1 MNKYIISFLLV
12 FNSLLLAKYEDKTPT
27 KTTSDDLEILKEF
40 KSLLYSKTSI
50 TAIRCKQNEI
60 ISFINKNKAEQ
71 FDYNKLLVKLNGQI
85 NNNESF
91 TDSEGT
97 YQDRDRANI
106 QLTATYP
113 IFDKK
118 TDIEITKKRIKFRSD
133 VIDKVSKYCQLKN
146 DLSILEHEI
155 DLLNLKQIRAK
166 AREDAGQIY
175 LDERIELIEEII
187 DKKNDFIKTSID
199 FNTMKLQ
206 LINKVKNHKQN
217 ELEGLLWLKI

>member
-1 MNKYIISFLLV
+1 MYKLLISIFLVL
-12 FNSLLLAKYEDKTPT
+12 NSLLLAKYEDTSPEQTTKKDIKLLQKFEKT
-27 KTTSDDLEILKEF
+27 
-40 KSLLYSKTSI
+40 LYSKTYIKPIKCNQSKI
-50 TAIRCKQNEI
+50 VN
-60 ISFINKNKAEQ
+60 FINSNKIEK

-85 NNNESF
+85 NTGENF
-91 TDSEGT
+91 TDEEGT
-97 YQDRDRANI
+97 YKDRDRANI
-106 QLTATYP
+106 QLNATYP

-118 TDIEITKKRIKFRSD
+118 TDIEIKKKRLKFKEG
-133 VIDKVSKYCQLKN
+133 IINEVSKYCEIKN
-146 DLSILEHEI
+146 EIEILNHQI